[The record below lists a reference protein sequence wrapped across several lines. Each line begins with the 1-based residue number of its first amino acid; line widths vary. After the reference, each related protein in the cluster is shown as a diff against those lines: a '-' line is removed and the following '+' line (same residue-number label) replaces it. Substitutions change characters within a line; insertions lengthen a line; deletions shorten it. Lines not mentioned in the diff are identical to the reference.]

1 MTGTRHI
8 PESWTRHFEL
18 ELMPG
23 TLVEGAVNEDNECV
37 WEREGEQVN
46 WVINL
51 SKFYDRGAHAC
62 DIM

>member
-1 MTGTRHI
+1 M
-8 PESWTRHFEL
+8 
-18 ELMPG
+18 
-23 TLVEGAVNEDNECV
+23 EGAVNEDNECV